1 MAPPTLTILPGCTDN
16 CGTSDEKGLLD
27 PIASVLSGWPRHLN
41 HPLAWHGNDFTT
53 EDQYIYLFSSS
64 DKSEIQSALDHF
76 KSLELD
82 GSDITEQNFP
92 LPNLGERL
100 HALSEGLHHGKG
112 FFMLRGLDP
121 TTFSVEDNALLYLGL
136 SSYIAPTRGKQDEE
150 GNMFLHIREA
160 KEMAAPQTER
170 PARDSNT
177 RLAYHTDQFP
187 DILALYCRGRAETG
201 GNHNIASSY
210 AIYNELL
217 ITRPD
222 VLETLASPDWYFD
235 SRSLFVH
242 PERRPLLF
250 NYQGHIIL
258 NFGRIHL
265 MATEP
270 TDDGTFA
277 PKPTAKQLEALDLVQ
292 QLAEKHHLSLNMDPG
307 DLTFIN
313 NLGILHAREEF
324 TDSPENT
331 RYLVRM
337 WLKNEDKAWPLPR
350 TLKRGNDRTYDMA
363 AEEIWNILP
372 APRVAF
378 KIRDK
383 YGP

>member
-1 MAPPTLTILPGCTDN
+1 MSLPILTILPGCAND
-16 CGTSDEKGLLD
+16 LLN
-27 PIASVLSGWPRHLN
+27 PVASVLLRWPQHLN

-53 EDQYIYLFSSS
+53 EDQYICLFSSY
-64 DKSEIQSALDHF
+64 DKSQIQSALDHF

-121 TTFSVEDNALLYLGL
+121 TEFSVEDNSLLYLCL
-136 SSYIAPTRGKQDEE
+136 SSYIAPTCGKQDEE

-170 PARDSNT
+170 SARDSNA
-177 RLAYHTDQFP
+177 RLAFHTDQFP
-187 DILALYCRGRAETG
+187 DILALYCHGRAETG

-210 AIYNELL
+210 AIYNELS

-235 SRSLFVH
+235 SLFVH

-324 TDSPENT
+324 TDSPEHT
-331 RYLVRM
+331 RHLVRM

-363 AEEIWNILP
+363 TEEIWNILP

-378 KIRDK
+378 KIREK